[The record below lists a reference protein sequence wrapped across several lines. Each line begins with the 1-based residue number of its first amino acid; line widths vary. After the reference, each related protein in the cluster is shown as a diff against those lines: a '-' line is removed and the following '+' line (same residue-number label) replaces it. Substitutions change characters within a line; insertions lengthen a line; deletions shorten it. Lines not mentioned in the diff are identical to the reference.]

1 MQNLYMTT
9 LLIDR
14 NPAWRPTVAT
24 ACFIAG
30 REFSEDLLYK
40 VTYAL
45 SDHIHQDEDTSEI
58 LLTVSDTEVVQAVE
72 EYTPPPE
79 SVPPPENVPT
89 PENVSKLEE
98 RLTQLE
104 GRFSSVATLGEE
116 VTSLKEV
123 VANLGSTVEPPTLV
137 KAVETFEL
145 PSVKRI
151 VES

>member
-40 VTYAL
+40 VTYSL
-45 SDHIHQDEDTSEI
+45 SDHIHQDKDTSEI
-58 LLTVSDTEVVQAVE
+58 LLTVSDTEVLQAVE

-79 SVPPPENVPT
+79 NVPQ
-89 PENVSKLEE
+89 LEE

-123 VANLGSTVEPPTLV
+123 VANLGSTVELPTLV
-137 KAVETFEL
+137 EDVAPLRL
-145 PSVKRI
+145 PSVKRL

>member
-45 SDHIHQDEDTSEI
+45 SDHIHQDEETSEI

-72 EYTPPPE
+72 DYTPPPE
-79 SVPPPENVPT
+79 SVPT
-89 PENVSKLEE
+89 PESVPQLEE
-98 RLTQLE
+98 RLTELE
-104 GRFSSVATLGEE
+104 GRLSSVATLGEE
-116 VTSLKEV
+116 VVSLKEV
-123 VANLGSTVEPPTLV
+123 VANLRSTVEPPTLV
-137 KAVETFEL
+137 EDIALPQL

-151 VES
+151 VKS

>member
-30 REFSEDLLYK
+30 REFSEDLLYM

-45 SDHIHQDEDTSEI
+45 SGHIHQDEDTSEI
-58 LLTVSDTEVVQAVE
+58 LLTVSDTEVLQAVE
-72 EYTPPPE
+72 EYTSPPE
-79 SVPPPENVPT
+79 SAPQF
-89 PENVSKLEE
+89 EE

-104 GRFSSVATLGEE
+104 EQLSSVETLGEE
-116 VTSLKEV
+116 VVSLKKV
-123 VANLGSTVEPPTLV
+123 VANLGSTVELPTLV
-137 KAVETFEL
+137 EDVAPLRL

>member
-45 SDHIHQDEDTSEI
+45 SDHIHQDEETSEI

-79 SVPPPENVPT
+79 SVPPTE
-89 PENVSKLEE
+89 SQQLEE
-98 RLTQLE
+98 RLTELE
-104 GRFSSVATLGEE
+104 GRLSSVTTLGEE
-116 VTSLKEV
+116 VVSLKKV

-137 KAVETFEL
+137 KDVKPFEL

>member
-9 LLIDR
+9 LLIER

-45 SDHIHQDEDTSEI
+45 SDHIHQDEETSEI
-58 LLTVSDTEVVQAVE
+58 LLTVSDAEVVQAVE

-79 SVPPPENVPT
+79 ST
-89 PENVSKLEE
+89 PQFEE

-104 GRFSSVATLGEE
+104 ERLSSAVALEEE
-116 VTSLKEV
+116 VFSLKEV
-123 VANLGSTVEPPTLV
+123 VANLGSTVEPPALV
-137 KAVETFEL
+137 KDVVSLER

>member
-45 SDHIHQDEDTSEI
+45 SDHIHQDEETSEI

-79 SVPPPENVPT
+79 SVPQ
-89 PENVSKLEE
+89 LEE
-98 RLTQLE
+98 RLTELE
-104 GRFSSVATLGEE
+104 GRLSSVTTLGEE
-116 VTSLKEV
+116 VVSLKKV

>member
-40 VTYAL
+40 VTYSL

-58 LLTVSDTEVVQAVE
+58 LLTVSDTEVLQAVE

-79 SVPPPENVPT
+79 SVPQ
-89 PENVSKLEE
+89 LEE
-98 RLTQLE
+98 RLTELE
-104 GRFSSVATLGEE
+104 GRLSSVTTLGEE
-116 VTSLKEV
+116 VFSLKEV

-137 KAVETFEL
+137 KDVDPFAL

>member
-45 SDHIHQDEDTSEI
+45 SGHIHQDEDTSEI
-58 LLTVSDTEVVQAVE
+58 LLTVSDTEVLQAVE
-72 EYTPPPE
+72 EYTP
-79 SVPPPENVPT
+79 SPENVPR
-89 PENVSKLEE
+89 LEE

-104 GRFSSVATLGEE
+104 EQLSSAITLGEE
-116 VTSLKEV
+116 VISLKEV

-137 KAVETFEL
+137 EAVEPFKL

>member
-40 VTYAL
+40 VTYSL
-45 SDHIHQDEDTSEI
+45 SDHIHQDEETSEI
-58 LLTVSDTEVVQAVE
+58 LLTVSDAEVVQAVE
-72 EYTPPPE
+72 DYTPPPE
-79 SVPPPENVPT
+79 NAPQ
-89 PENVSKLEE
+89 LEE

-104 GRFSSVATLGEE
+104 GELSSVVKLEKE
-116 VTSLKEV
+116 VGSLKEV
-123 VANLGSTVEPPTLV
+123 VANLRSTVEPPTLV
-137 KAVETFEL
+137 AGIASPQL

>member
-45 SDHIHQDEDTSEI
+45 SGHIHQDEDTSEI
-58 LLTVSDTEVVQAVE
+58 LLTVSDTEVLQAVE
-72 EYTPPPE
+72 EYMPPPE
-79 SVPPPENVPT
+79 SAPT
-89 PENVSKLEE
+89 PESVPQLEE
-98 RLTQLE
+98 RLTELE
-104 GRFSSVATLGEE
+104 GRLSSVVTLGEE

>member
-45 SDHIHQDEDTSEI
+45 SDHIHQDEETSEI
-58 LLTVSDTEVVQAVE
+58 LLTVSDTEVLQAVE

-79 SVPPPENVPT
+79 SVPQ
-89 PENVSKLEE
+89 LEE
-98 RLTQLE
+98 RLTELE
-104 GRFSSVATLGEE
+104 GRLSSVTTLGEE
-116 VTSLKEV
+116 VVSLKKV
-123 VANLGSTVEPPTLV
+123 VANLGSTVELPILV
-137 KAVETFEL
+137 EDVAPLKL

>member
-40 VTYAL
+40 VTYSL
-45 SDHIHQDEDTSEI
+45 SGHIHQDEDTSEI

-79 SVPPPENVPT
+79 SVPQ
-89 PENVSKLEE
+89 LEE
-98 RLTQLE
+98 RLTELE
-104 GRFSSVATLGEE
+104 GRLSSVATLGEE
-116 VTSLKEV
+116 VVSLKEV

-137 KAVETFEL
+137 KDVETFVL

>member
-45 SDHIHQDEDTSEI
+45 SDHISQDEETSEI
-58 LLTVSDTEVVQAVE
+58 LLTVSDAEVVQAVE

-79 SVPPPENVPT
+79 NVPQ
-89 PENVSKLEE
+89 LEE

-104 GRFSSVATLGEE
+104 GELSSVVELGKE
-116 VTSLKEV
+116 VVSLKEV
-123 VANLGSTVEPPTLV
+123 VANLRSTVEPPTLV
-137 KAVETFEL
+137 EDIALPQL

>member
-40 VTYAL
+40 VTYSL
-45 SDHIHQDEDTSEI
+45 SDHIHQDEETSEI
-58 LLTVSDTEVVQAVE
+58 LLTVTDTEVVQAVE

-79 SVPPPENVPT
+79 SVPPTLVMT
-89 PENVSKLEE
+89 LEE
-98 RLTQLE
+98 RLTELE
-104 GRFSSVATLGEE
+104 GRLSSVTTLGEE
-116 VTSLKEV
+116 VVSLKKV
-123 VANLGSTVEPPTLV
+123 VANLGSTVELPTLV
-137 KAVETFEL
+137 EDVAPLRL

>member
-45 SDHIHQDEDTSEI
+45 SDHIHQDEETSEI

-72 EYTPPPE
+72 EYTPPPK
-79 SVPPPENVPT
+79 SVPPPEGVPQ
-89 PENVSKLEE
+89 LEE
-98 RLTQLE
+98 RVTELE
-104 GRFSSVATLGEE
+104 GRLSSVATLGEE
-116 VTSLKEV
+116 VVSLKKV
-123 VANLGSTVEPPTLV
+123 VANLGSTVELPTLV
-137 KAVETFEL
+137 EDVAPLKL

>member
-45 SDHIHQDEDTSEI
+45 SDHIHQDEETSEI

-79 SVPPPENVPT
+79 SVPPPENVPQ
-89 PENVSKLEE
+89 LEE

-104 GRFSSVATLGEE
+104 EQLSSVTTLGEE
-116 VTSLKEV
+116 VVSLKKV

-137 KAVETFEL
+137 EAVKPFEL

>member
-1 MQNLYMTT
+1 MQKLYMTT

-40 VTYAL
+40 VTYSL
-45 SDHIHQDEDTSEI
+45 SDHIHQDEETSEI

-79 SVPPPENVPT
+79 SVPQ
-89 PENVSKLEE
+89 LEE

-104 GRFSSVATLGEE
+104 GELSSVVELGKE
-116 VTSLKEV
+116 VGSLKEV
-123 VANLGSTVEPPTLV
+123 VANLRSTVEPPTLV
-137 KAVETFEL
+137 AGIASPQL

>member
-40 VTYAL
+40 VTYSL
-45 SDHIHQDEDTSEI
+45 SDHIHQDEETSEI

-79 SVPPPENVPT
+79 ST
-89 PENVSKLEE
+89 PQFEE

-104 GRFSSVATLGEE
+104 ERLSSAVALEEE

-123 VANLGSTVEPPTLV
+123 VANLGSTVEPPALV
-137 KAVETFEL
+137 KYVETFVL

>member
-30 REFSEDLLYK
+30 RDFSEDLLYK

-45 SDHIHQDEDTSEI
+45 SDHIHQDEETSEI
-58 LLTVSDTEVVQAVE
+58 LLTVSDTEVLQAVE

-79 SVPPPENVPT
+79 SVPQ
-89 PENVSKLEE
+89 LEE

-104 GRFSSVATLGEE
+104 GQLDSVATLGEE
-116 VTSLKEV
+116 VVSLKKV
-123 VANLGSTVEPPTLV
+123 VANLRSTVKLPTLV
-137 KAVETFEL
+137 EDVAPLRL

>member
-58 LLTVSDTEVVQAVE
+58 LLTVSDTEVLQAVE

-79 SVPPPENVPT
+79 SEPPPES
-89 PENVSKLEE
+89 VSQLEE
-98 RLTQLE
+98 RLTELE
-104 GRFSSVATLGEE
+104 GRLSSVATLGEE
-116 VTSLKEV
+116 VVSLKKV
-123 VANLGSTVEPPTLV
+123 VANLGSTVELPTLV
-137 KAVETFEL
+137 EDVAPLKL

>member
-40 VTYAL
+40 VTYSL
-45 SDHIHQDEDTSEI
+45 SDHIHQDEETSEI
-58 LLTVSDTEVVQAVE
+58 LLTVTDTEVVQAVE

-79 SVPPPENVPT
+79 SVPPPENVPQ
-89 PENVSKLEE
+89 LEE

-104 GRFSSVATLGEE
+104 EQLSTVTTLGEE
-116 VTSLKEV
+116 VVSLKKV
-123 VANLGSTVEPPTLV
+123 VANLGSTVELPTLV
-137 KAVETFEL
+137 EDVAPLRL

>member
-30 REFSEDLLYK
+30 REFNEDLLYK
-40 VTYAL
+40 VTYSL
-45 SDHIHQDEDTSEI
+45 SDHIHQDKDTSEI
-58 LLTVSDTEVVQAVE
+58 LLTVSDTEVLQAVE

-79 SVPPPENVPT
+79 NVPQ
-89 PENVSKLEE
+89 LEE

-104 GRFSSVATLGEE
+104 ERLSAAVTLGEE

-137 KAVETFEL
+137 KDVETFGL

>member
-45 SDHIHQDEDTSEI
+45 SGHIHQDEETSEI

-72 EYTPPPE
+72 EYTPPPKSEPPPE
-79 SVPPPENVPT
+79 SVPQ
-89 PENVSKLEE
+89 LEE

-104 GRFSSVATLGEE
+104 GRLSSVATLGEE
-116 VTSLKEV
+116 VVSLKKV
-123 VANLGSTVEPPTLV
+123 VANLGSTVELPTLV
-137 KAVETFEL
+137 EGVAPLRL

>member
-9 LLIDR
+9 LMIDR

-45 SDHIHQDEDTSEI
+45 SDHIHQDEETSEI

-79 SVPPPENVPT
+79 SVPQ
-89 PENVSKLEE
+89 LEE

-104 GRFSSVATLGEE
+104 ERLSAAVTLGEE

-137 KAVETFEL
+137 KGAEPFAL